1 MNRRRSKFGRR
12 DRGRD
17 DAGRDR
23 KRVKGIRGGPVER
36 SAAGGQ
42 SARGADNLHAKSE
55 QTRERPAGKHDRAS
69 GDSTQ
74 SSASGGGGRAKRPF
88 GGDASGSAGQRFGGN
103 AGDKAGRGFG
113 GSAGSRGGRRFG
125 GDASGSTERRFGGN
139 AGDKAGR
146 GFGGSAGSRGG
157 RRFGGKSGGAAG
169 RRFGGKTGGTG
180 GRSGRGPSGGRT
192 AGDTVISAGGLVEG
206 KVSAHRAGYG
216 FLRVEGASD
225 SIFLPPREMRG
236 LMHGDR
242 ALVRVSRDASDRWLG
257 EVEGVV
263 ARGVNAFLGT
273 VEVHGRSAWVTAADR
288 RLQLRC
294 TVAPA
299 DLNGARN
306 GDWVIAQITRHASNG
321 TPPQARVQKR
331 LDPDRPVELST
342 ESAIARFEL
351 PCEFSAAALREAQ
364 AFGDKVDPRE
374 VASRVDLRDM
384 PLVTIDGEDARD
396 FDDAV
401 YAEPHPAG
409 FRLVVAIADVS
420 HYVRPSTAIDAAAV
434 ERGTSVYFPTRV
446 LPMLPTALSDHLCS
460 LAPKVDRLCFVA
472 DMIITKQGALK
483 SATFYPATMRSAARL
498 TYTLANDALF
508 EGKPAA
514 RNEIGSLLDKLMVLV
529 EVYRALYKARSR
541 RGALEFDAAEAEF
554 VIDSAE
560 RVRAIELR
568 VRNDAHRLIEECMI
582 CANVA
587 VARELEKSKT
597 PSLYRVHGEPEEQ
610 KVERLVGVL
619 ASLNIDAR
627 LPEKITTRDL
637 QAITSRLKD
646 THDRPFIESL
656 IVRAMPQ
663 AIYQP
668 ENIGHFGLAL
678 TQYAHF
684 TSPIRRYPD
693 LVVHRTLK
701 ALIGD
706 KSGAA
711 VRYDGTQLAV
721 MGESTSRLEKRADE
735 ADRYVATFLK
745 CTYLRERIGQTFRG
759 LITTVVE
766 FGCFVQILDAG
777 VDGLL
782 HVDTLRD
789 DQYAMSDDGHAWI
802 GRRNRR
808 QLRTGNHISV
818 IVTAVNPIEGLIDL
832 ELAGDAENDADG
844 DDADEARRS
853 DDRL

>member
-1 MNRRRSKFGRR
+1 
-12 DRGRD
+12 
-17 DAGRDR
+17 
-23 KRVKGIRGGPVER
+23 
-36 SAAGGQ
+36 
-42 SARGADNLHAKSE
+42 
-55 QTRERPAGKHDRAS
+55 
-69 GDSTQ
+69 
-74 SSASGGGGRAKRPF
+74 
-88 GGDASGSAGQRFGGN
+88 
-103 AGDKAGRGFG
+103 
-113 GSAGSRGGRRFG
+113 
-125 GDASGSTERRFGGN
+125 
-139 AGDKAGR
+139 
-146 GFGGSAGSRGG
+146 
-157 RRFGGKSGGAAG
+157 
-169 RRFGGKTGGTG
+169 
-180 GRSGRGPSGGRT
+180 
-192 AGDTVISAGGLVEG
+192 
-206 KVSAHRAGYG
+206 
-216 FLRVEGASD
+216 
-225 SIFLPPREMRG
+225 MRG

-242 ALVRVSRDASDRWLG
+242 ARVRVSRDSSDRWSG

-273 VEVHGRSAWVTAADR
+273 LELHGRAAWVTAADR

-299 DLNGARN
+299 DLNGARS
-306 GDWVIAQITRHASNG
+306 GDWVIAQITRHASGN
-321 TPPQARVQKR
+321 TPPQARIVKR

-351 PCEFSAAALREAQ
+351 PHEFSAAALREAQ

-374 VASRVDLRDM
+374 VSARADIRDL

-401 YAEPHPAG
+401 FAEPHASG

-420 HYVRPSTAIDAAAV
+420 HYVRPGTALDAGAV

-446 LPMLPTALSDHLCS
+446 LPMLPHALSDHLCS

-483 SATFYPATMRSAARL
+483 NATFYPATMRSHARL
-498 TYTLANDALF
+498 TYAQANAALF

-514 RNEIGSLLDKLMVLV
+514 RAELGPLVDPLMVLV
-529 EVYRALYKARSR
+529 DVYRALYKARNR
-541 RGALEFDAAEAEF
+541 RGALDFDAAEAEF

-560 RVRAIELR
+560 RVKAIELR
-568 VRNDAHRLIEECMI
+568 ARNDAHRLIEECMI

-587 VARELEKSKT
+587 VARELEKTKT
-597 PSLYRVHGEPEEQ
+597 PTLYRVHGEPEEQ
-610 KVERLVGVL
+610 KIERLVGAL

-627 LPEKITTRDL
+627 LPEKITTRDM
-637 QAITSRLKD
+637 QAITKRLGHRD
-646 THDRPFIESL
+646 DRPFIESL

-663 AIYQP
+663 AVYQP

-701 ALIGD
+701 ALAGD
-706 KSGAA
+706 ESGAA
-711 VRYDGTQLAV
+711 VRYDTPQLSV
-721 MGESTSRLEKRADE
+721 MGESTSKLEKRADE
-735 ADRYVATFLK
+735 ADRYVSAFLK
-745 CTYLRERIGQTFRG
+745 CTYLRERIGQTFSG

-766 FGCFVQILDAG
+766 FGCFVQLLDVA

-782 HVDTLRD
+782 HVDSLRD
-789 DQYAMSDDGHAWI
+789 DQYEMADNGHAWI
-802 GRRNRR
+802 GRRHRR
-808 QLRTGNHISV
+808 QLRTGGHIRV

-832 ELAGDAENDADG
+832 ELAADPATDGAGDGDASDA
-844 DDADEARRS
+844 AS
-853 DDRL
+853 